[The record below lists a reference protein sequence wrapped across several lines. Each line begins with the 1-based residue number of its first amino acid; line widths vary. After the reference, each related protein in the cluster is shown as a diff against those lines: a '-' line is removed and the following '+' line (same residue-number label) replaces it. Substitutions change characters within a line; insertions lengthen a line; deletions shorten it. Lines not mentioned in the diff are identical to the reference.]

1 MRTLLLAV
9 LLLAPSLAA
18 QQRIVRGLHAD
29 PDVALRL
36 WVPAGNV
43 EVEGWDRDSIEVRAT
58 PSRGTNIV
66 GGGSAS
72 GAKYALESAT
82 PSDTSL
88 ASAQLRVFVPRRA
101 RLWIKSTLAV
111 VQVRGV
117 RGELDVLQVGGDTF
131 VTDAGGTI
139 TVESIDGRITLGG
152 IDGVTRIRGGGGQV
166 TLAGI
171 SGSLD
176 ATLVSA
182 GMSIQAAKGV
192 PAPLLIARVETV
204 GGMISWQGNLA
215 SGSRLE
221 LSTHDGDIQVVL
233 GTETRVRLDDPPAG
247 ATIPPRVLS
256 KDPKAPRVVLRTF
269 KGKINVGVMSGI

>member
-1 MRTLLLAV
+1 MRHLLL
-9 LLLAPSLAA
+9 LLLLVASPLAA
-18 QQRIVRGLHAD
+18 QQRIVRGLRAD

-36 WVPAGNV
+36 WVPAGVV

-58 PSRGTNIV
+58 PAKGTQVV

-82 PSDTSL
+82 PSDTTL

-139 TVESIDGRITLGG
+139 TVESIDGQITLGA
-152 IDGVTRIRGGGGQV
+152 IDGVTRIRGGGGRV

-176 ATLVSA
+176 VTLVSA
-182 GMSIQAAKGV
+182 GISMQAAKAS
-192 PAPLLIARVETV
+192 PAPLLLARVETV
-204 GGMISWQGNLA
+204 GGMISWLGNLA
-215 SGSRLE
+215 SGSRLD
-221 LSTHDGDIQVVL
+221 LSTHDGDIQVIL
-233 GTETRVRLDDPPAG
+233 GAETKVRLDDPPAG
-247 ATIPPRVLS
+247 ATIPARVLS

-269 KGKINVGVMSGI
+269 KGKINVSAMAGI